1 MTHKIKVTCLTPK
14 GKAVQCEKEWRKQ
27 FPTFQKP
34 IDKGITSDSEFYWVY
49 EFDKLTDMYI
59 HNKKYLMAAW
69 TIRKFYGFM
78 IRSFTRAVKLA
89 NRSEWGTRKVRNW
102 LLKKYNKSKVKDEKT
117 IEKIKTMKD
126 DELKEWIKLEDKEE
140 IEAFL
145 KTDIIVTKY
154 MGED

>member
-1 MTHKIKVTCLTPK
+1 M
-14 GKAVQCEKEWRKQ
+14 
-27 FPTFQKP
+27 
-34 IDKGITSDSEFYWVY
+34 
-49 EFDKLTDMYI
+49 
-59 HNKKYLMAAW
+59 
-69 TIRKFYGFM
+69 
-78 IRSFTRAVKLA
+78 
-89 NRSEWGTRKVRNW
+89 
-102 LLKKYNKSKVKDEKT
+102 KDEKT